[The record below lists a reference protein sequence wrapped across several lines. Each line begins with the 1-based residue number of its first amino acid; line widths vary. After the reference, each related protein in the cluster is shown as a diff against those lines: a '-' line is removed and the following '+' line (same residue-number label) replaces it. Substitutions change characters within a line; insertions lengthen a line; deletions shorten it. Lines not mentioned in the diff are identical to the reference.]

1 VNAAMNPEALLKVF
15 QTHGHVA
22 YEGEGVTHLQHAWQC
37 AQFAQQAHASQALC
51 LAAWLHDVGH
61 LVNHLPGTPTL
72 QGVNDQH
79 EKLAGELLAAP
90 FGLPVSGPVSLHVQ
104 AKRYLVA
111 NNPAYHARLSADS
124 VRSLALQGGPMGES
138 ESLAFR
144 AMPWAEDALRLR
156 SWDEAAKLAEWQPAS
171 TQVALQEL
179 RQLMAHVRLGL

>member
-1 VNAAMNPEALLKVF
+1 MKPEDLLQVF
-15 QTHGHVA
+15 AERGHLA

-37 AQFAQQAHASQALC
+37 AQFAQHAHASPALC

-79 EKLAGELLAAP
+79 EKLAGEVLAAP
-90 FGLPVSGPVSLHVQ
+90 FGLAVSGPVSLHVQ

-111 NNPAYHARLSADS
+111 NNPAYFARLSADS
-124 VRSLALQGGPMGES
+124 VRSLALQGGPMSES

-144 AMPWAEDALRLR
+144 ATPWAEDALRLR
-156 SWDEAAKLAEWQPAS
+156 SWDEAAKVADWQPAS
-171 TQVALQEL
+171 TEVALQEL
-179 RQLMAHVRLGL
+179 ALLMQANRT